1 MLAESRRMSS
11 PGYIAYIDEAGDDGL
26 RQIKTRDQTGSS
38 EWLVLSAVV
47 VRADREKE
55 VIGWVRDIVA
65 AMQQK
70 QLTHLHYA
78 KLSPEKR
85 LLACELLA
93 QLPLRIFVVLSHKR
107 NMQNYRNIRAERAN
121 VNRTARFY
129 AWIARLLLERVTG
142 YCGRRSEA
150 DYGEFRPV
158 RFEFSDRGGVKI
170 AEVKDYFRLLEVQT
184 RLDMVHLTTG
194 NLDWRVV
201 DVEQMLSYPNRMRAG
216 LQLADIA
223 ASAFFSGLEL
233 TPQGKTDPTPAKALA
248 SRVARGV
255 NRKRFSHG
263 VKVMPDNLRP
273 LPPEQED
280 LITFYREK

>member
-1 MLAESRRMSS
+1 MSS

-26 RQIKTRDQTGSS
+26 RRIKTKDQAGSS

-47 VRADREKE
+47 IKAEREKE
-55 VIGWVRDIVA
+55 VLSWVKDIVS
-65 AMQQK
+65 AMQQR

-78 KLSPEKR
+78 KLAPEKR

-129 AWIARLLLERVTG
+129 AWVARLLLERVTG
-142 YCGRRSEA
+142 YCGRRSVA

-158 RFEFSDRGGVKI
+158 RFEFSDRGSVKI
-170 AEVKDYFRLLEVQT
+170 ADVKDYFRLLEGQT
-184 RLDMVHLTTG
+184 RLDMVHLTAG

-223 ASAFFSGLEL
+223 ASAFFSGLEM
-233 TPQGKTDPTPAKALA
+233 TAQGKTDPTPAKALV
-248 SRVARGV
+248 SRVARGA
-255 NRKRFSHG
+255 NRKRFFFG
-263 VKVMPDNLRP
+263 VKVMPDNLRA

-280 LITFYREK
+280 LVAFYRQR